1 MPKKDIYHNI
11 VLQALRDDGWEIT
24 HDPLWLSYG
33 GRNIYVD
40 VGAEQPIGA
49 EKEGRRIA
57 VEIKSFVGASD
68 VHELGL
74 CIGQY
79 SMYRNVLAEIEPER
93 ILYLAIPSYSYD
105 GIFQEPIG
113 QLMIIRE
120 RLKLIV
126 FDEIQEKIRQW
137 IN

>member
-1 MPKKDIYHNI
+1 MPKKDIYHHI
-11 VLQALRDDGWEIT
+11 VLQSLRDDGWEIT

-68 VHELGL
+68 VHDLGL

>member
-1 MPKKDIYHNI
+1 MPKKDVYHKI
-11 VLQALRDDGWEIT
+11 VVQALKDDGWNIT
-24 HDPLWLSYG
+24 DDPLWLSYG
-33 GRNIYVD
+33 GRNIYID

-74 CIGQY
+74 SIGQY
-79 SMYRNVLAEIEPER
+79 SIYRNILTEIEPER
-93 ILYLAIPSYSYD
+93 VLYLAIPSYAYD
-105 GIFQEPIG
+105 GIFQEPMG

-126 FDEIQEKIRQW
+126 FDEKQEKIRQW
-137 IN
+137 IH